1 MYKKPFNFVLFSL
14 AVVSLLVF
22 YAAPAAAEITN
33 VMDSNAFSYKYEGDA
48 LPDTID
54 LDGNGHPDWTISI
67 DGGTSA
73 IVTVGTRTAL
83 EIVTATGDD
92 TLAYR
97 ASTLVGTTT
106 CWPVANIQ
114 FDDGWTVECSVKVVS
129 MVAGRDG
136 AGLFR
141 ASPADNDAHGG
152 IWIASTGQVWEG
164 PRDALGSPEQQED
177 NTDDFHVFRLAQEP
191 GAATYSAWRD
201 GVLLERFAFQ
211 ELRLSAQFPAVWRFG
226 LESRWND
233 AMGLRPLYVGSIR
246 AGSRTVYVGPAGDG
260 AACTRMLLPA
270 SAEKCLLNAV
280 SSRILEQRKRQ
291 FIDIFD

>member
-54 LDGNGHPDWTISI
+54 LDGNGQPDWIISI

-83 EIVTATGDD
+83 EIATAAGDD

-141 ASPADNDAHGG
+141 ASPADNEAHGG

-201 GVLLERFAFQ
+201 GVLLDDSRSKSYDYPRNFLQFGDSASKAAGTMQWDYVRFTSGAYAPVP
-211 ELRLSAQFPAVWRFG
+211 EPCTLALLGTG
-226 LESRWND
+226 LLALVCYCRRRRRN
-233 AMGLRPLYVGSIR
+233 V
-246 AGSRTVYVGPAGDG
+246 
-260 AACTRMLLPA
+260 C
-270 SAEKCLLNAV
+270 
-280 SSRILEQRKRQ
+280 
-291 FIDIFD
+291 